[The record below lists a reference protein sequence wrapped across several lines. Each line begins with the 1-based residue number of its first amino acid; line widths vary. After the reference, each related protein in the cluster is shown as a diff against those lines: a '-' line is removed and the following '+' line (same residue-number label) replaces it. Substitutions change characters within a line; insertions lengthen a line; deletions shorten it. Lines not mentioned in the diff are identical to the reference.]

1 MKRDHD
7 NFWFTNLKILFNKER
22 LTEFFPNYEMTLNEK
37 LNAISRLSI
46 YLGIL
51 LTFISNNYNYM
62 YITVIVLLFTVIIFK
77 LQADNVELYFNSYG
91 NNMREEDKEC
101 TMPTQ
106 NNPFMNHNILV
117 DKPTKLEACKSYN
130 NENVKEDIEKNF
142 NLNLYRDVSD
152 LYQRNNSQRQ
162 YYTMPSTTIPNDQT
176 KFAKWCYN
184 TGKTCKEETIKCSPP
199 WSGII
204 STNNIN

>member
-7 NFWFTNLKILFNKER
+7 KFWFYDLKILLNKER
-22 LTEFFPNYEMTLNEK
+22 LTEFFPNFEMTLNEK

-62 YITVIVLLFTVIIFK
+62 YITVIVLLFTIIIFK
-77 LQADNVELYFNSYG
+77 LQSDSIELYFNSYG
-91 NNMREEDKEC
+91 NNMKNEIKEC

-106 NNPFMNHNILV
+106 HNPFMNHNILV
-117 DKPTKLEACKSYN
+117 DEPTKVGACNSFN
-130 NENVKEDIEKNF
+130 NKKVREKIEKKF

-184 TGKTCKEETIKCSPP
+184 TGKTCKEETIKCAPP
-199 WSGII
+199 WNGII

>member
-62 YITVIVLLFTVIIFK
+62 YITVIILLFTVIIFK

-91 NNMREEDKEC
+91 NNMREEDK
-101 TMPTQ
+101 
-106 NNPFMNHNILV
+106 
-117 DKPTKLEACKSYN
+117 
-130 NENVKEDIEKNF
+130 DIN
-142 NLNLYRDVSD
+142 
-152 LYQRNNSQRQ
+152 
-162 YYTMPSTTIPNDQT
+162 
-176 KFAKWCYN
+176 AN
-184 TGKTCKEETIKCSPP
+184 TE
-199 WSGII
+199 
-204 STNNIN
+204 